1 MADLNWSIEKIVDC
15 KGNDITTGGWVTI
28 SPMQGVGN
36 THASISVQP
45 SEKYNDC
52 ETATVTISTGTG
64 EKKYVTINRCNP
76 QCNCDA
82 IDFKP
87 EVNIIP
93 IGEDGGTVKV
103 ATYTM
108 KYDCTDA
115 YIGIVNTKSG
125 CDYNIVN
132 GTVYAVVGKNPSTT
146 SDREFEYYVTYNGEK
161 CNGGSQGGTYKG
173 NFSQN
178 KSIDKCEKENDC
190 DNDISLDP
198 EDFYVDYQGET
209 KTISINASDCWEVR
223 AQDVS
228 YSDVIESIT
237 FNNDGTESYIK
248 FLRNNTTSE
257 DYIEGL
263 VKYFFTNTVTGKEC
277 EKSITYSQ
285 YPNPNPPVD
294 CDNCG
299 VVYSDTLTVYNPIP
313 YAYTQGGTKA
323 LAAFTVDSNCPKLS
337 FWFAANPGSIIDQNK
352 ANKITA
358 AQSGNKVTVLANYS
372 PNGGSG
378 SIINDNQT
386 TAERSQ
392 EILCGVKGS
401 SYPCLTIK
409 LTQSG
414 KPDTPTPGCECRI
427 SSFES
432 TPNVDSNGKPTIR
445 IFNLKDNGL
454 CTSPNGAYIKYV
466 FTGSYEGTT
475 MVGCQ
480 YATLKT
486 NAGLTIDVK
495 DRSNPIVL
503 AQGESI
509 TGTLSVYLSGCED
522 STKSVENVV
531 IGEQACSIN
540 VSCDFSNGGT
550 LKGGLRYEVYGSGTE
565 PITSYTL
572 PNNYVIDTPVTI
584 PIPEEYS
591 SDEFTV
597 KAKTIDSRY
606 LKWNF
611 DDATGVTCGSGAVIR
626 VYRDNKLTIR
636 ACISEVSGQH
646 TCYGTTRVIE
656 PTEFTLKLSNIFNET
671 VNPAASL
678 SYKVNF
684 NFYVTTCTDSSA
696 HMVNG
701 YYNFTGMTSNV
712 ISYINNND
720 PDFHIDTVG
729 QYFALTNGS
738 HRIVNVENVN
748 ISGYSYNREKDG
760 YYNPNTHDLIKIE
773 IIETIGQ
780 DCK

>member
-82 IDFKP
+82 IDFRP

-178 KSIDKCEKENDC
+178 RSIDKCEKENDC

-198 EDFYVDYQGET
+198 EDFYVDYQGEI

-313 YAYTQGGTKA
+313 YAYTDGGTKA
-323 LAAFTVDSNCPKLS
+323 LAAFTVDSNCQKLS

-352 ANKITA
+352 ANKITT
-358 AQSGNKVTVLANYS
+358 AQSVNKITVLANYS

-378 SIINDNQT
+378 SVINDNQT

-414 KPDTPTPGCECRI
+414 KPDTPIHVDCECRI

-432 TPNVDSNGKPTIR
+432 ISNVDSNGTPTIR

-454 CTSPNGAYIKYV
+454 CTSPTGGYVKYV

-480 YATLKT
+480 YAALKT
-486 NAGLTIDVK
+486 SAGLTIVVK
-495 DRSNPIVL
+495 DRSKPIVL

-522 STKSVENVV
+522 STMQKEVTISRAEPQVKNANVYIR
-531 IGEQACSIN
+531 IGALG
-540 VSCDFSNGGT
+540 NGYAGCYQGE
-550 LKGGLRYEVYGSGTE
+550 LKMVLK
-565 PITSYTL
+565 ITSSVAMPRDIKFQPLRIEFGETCPAGKPRFTHALYVTL
-572 PNNYVIDTPVTI
+572 PSGQTEAYTSRVEGDAVTVQGISNTASGAIRITSGNIDDFANSGVALQNISGNMPTTFVG
-584 PIPEEYS
+584 
-591 SDEFTV
+591 SD
-597 KAKTIDSRY
+597 
-606 LKWNF
+606 
-611 DDATGVTCGSGAVIR
+611 GVTYNVKYYFGM
-626 VYRDNKLTIR
+626 DLT
-636 ACISEVSGQH
+636 
-646 TCYGTTRVIE
+646 
-656 PTEFTLKLSNIFNET
+656 K
-671 VNPAASL
+671 
-678 SYKVNF
+678 
-684 NFYVTTCTDSSA
+684 
-696 HMVNG
+696 
-701 YYNFTGMTSNV
+701 
-712 ISYINNND
+712 
-720 PDFHIDTVG
+720 
-729 QYFALTNGS
+729 
-738 HRIVNVENVN
+738 NVENV
-748 ISGYSYNREKDG
+748 
-760 YYNPNTHDLIKIE
+760 
-773 IIETIGQ
+773 II
-780 DCK
+780 